1 MRILLDTHCLIW
13 LLDDSPSLSVKARRL
28 ILDAA
33 EVYFSSASI
42 WEIGLKWRKGKISVQ
57 PRLVA
62 QAAMASGLRELS
74 VSMEAMLVSC
84 ELKSTHGDPFDR
96 LLYAQ
101 AKTARM
107 KLMSADNE
115 IRKLGTVAISS

>member
-62 QAAMASGLRELS
+62 QAAMASGLRELP

-96 LLYAQ
+96 LLYA
-101 AKTARM
+101 
-107 KLMSADNE
+107 
-115 IRKLGTVAISS
+115 